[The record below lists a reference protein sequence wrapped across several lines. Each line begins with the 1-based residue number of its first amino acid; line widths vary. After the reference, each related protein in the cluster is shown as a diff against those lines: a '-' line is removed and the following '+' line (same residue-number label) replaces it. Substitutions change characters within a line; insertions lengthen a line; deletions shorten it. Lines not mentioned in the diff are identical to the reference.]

1 MVFFEP
7 ELRPGLRL
15 SEKSERAGE
24 AGAEDSTEA
33 EGERAGED
41 ALEEERL
48 RSTGWDWGWLLHR
61 ARMA

>member
-1 MVFFEP
+1 M
-7 ELRPGLRL
+7 

-24 AGAEDSTEA
+24 AGAEESTEA
-33 EGERAGED
+33 EGDKAGEV

-48 RSTGWDWGWLLHR
+48 RSTGWDWGRLLQR